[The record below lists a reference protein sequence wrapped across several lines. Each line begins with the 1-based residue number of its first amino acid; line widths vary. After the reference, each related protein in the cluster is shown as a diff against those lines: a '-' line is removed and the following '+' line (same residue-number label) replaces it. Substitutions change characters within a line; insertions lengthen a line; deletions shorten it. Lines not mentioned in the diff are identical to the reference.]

1 MDFTPP
7 YPRPHKTRSSLFW
20 RFIRGWHSWIHVLF
34 EKSYSMKMGHV
45 RQRGTDVYMVNE
57 PSLVK
62 RVLTSEAALFP
73 KQDLMHQM
81 LEPLLGSS
89 VFTTNGPVWERQ
101 RRFVDQA
108 LTQSRLQTVFPSMLQ
123 SVGHLL
129 SRLDPLAD
137 GRSLEIDAEMT
148 CVTADVMFRT
158 ILSQPLE
165 QTDANAIYSAFLS
178 FQNQAQRAAVLLL
191 YGLPAFFHKRAS
203 RKAAATI
210 RSILAEIV
218 QKRFSLAEQNLP
230 LPRDILTGLM
240 EAEDPL
246 HNDRF
251 SYQEVLDQVCMLFLA
266 GHETSA
272 SALSWSLYLIS
283 NAPDI
288 QARLL
293 AEVTREV
300 GSREF
305 QYGDTH
311 RLKLVWNVFR
321 EALRLYPPV
330 GFIVRQASQTE
341 EMRDKQV
348 KKGCPILISPWL
360 LHRHREH
367 WQQPDVFDPD
377 RFNSEKGKES
387 VRCAFIPFSAGPR
400 VCSGAAFATQEAVL
414 VLAALIRRFQIL
426 PDPDHLP
433 KPVGRLTVRSSNG
446 IRLRLLP
453 RQSAP
458 PEAPSCPASANP
470 A

>member
-1 MDFTPP
+1 
-7 YPRPHKTRSSLFW
+7 
-20 RFIRGWHSWIHVLF
+20 
-34 EKSYSMKMGHV
+34 MKMGHV

-62 RVLTSEAALFP
+62 RILTSEAALFP

-89 VFTTNGPVWERQ
+89 IFTTNGPVWERQ
-101 RRFVDQA
+101 RRLVDQA

-129 SRLDPLAD
+129 SRLDPLAN

-165 QTDANAIYSAFLS
+165 QTDANAIYKAFLS
-178 FQNQAQRAAVLLL
+178 FQNQAQRAALLLL

-218 QKRFSLAEQNLP
+218 QNRFALAEQNLP

-246 HNDRF
+246 QNDRF

-288 QARLL
+288 QARLFD
-293 AEVTREV
+293 EVAREV

-321 EALRLYPPV
+321 EAVRLYPPV
-330 GFIVRQASQTE
+330 GFIVRQAAQTQ

-367 WQQPDVFDPD
+367 WDQPDLFDPD
-377 RFNSEKGKES
+377 RFNSETGKES

-453 RQSAP
+453 RQST
-458 PEAPSCPASANP
+458 ASHT
-470 A
+470 

>member
-1 MDFTPP
+1 
-7 YPRPHKTRSSLFW
+7 
-20 RFIRGWHSWIHVLF
+20 
-34 EKSYSMKMGHV
+34 
-45 RQRGTDVYMVNE
+45 MVNE

-62 RVLTSEAALFP
+62 RILTSEAALFP

-89 VFTTNGPVWERQ
+89 IFTTNGPVWERQ
-101 RRFVDQA
+101 RRLVDQA

-129 SRLDPLAD
+129 SRLDPLAN

-165 QTDANAIYSAFLS
+165 QTDANAIYKAFLS
-178 FQNQAQRAAVLLL
+178 FQNQAQRAALLLL

-218 QKRFSLAEQNLP
+218 QNRFALAEQNLP

-246 HNDRF
+246 QNDRF

-288 QARLL
+288 QARLFD
-293 AEVTREV
+293 EVAREV

-330 GFIVRQASQTE
+330 GFIVRQAAQTQ

-367 WQQPDVFDPD
+367 WDQPDLFDPD
-377 RFNSEKGKES
+377 RFNSETGKES

-453 RQSAP
+453 RQST
-458 PEAPSCPASANP
+458 ASHT
-470 A
+470 

>member
-1 MDFTPP
+1 
-7 YPRPHKTRSSLFW
+7 
-20 RFIRGWHSWIHVLF
+20 
-34 EKSYSMKMGHV
+34 
-45 RQRGTDVYMVNE
+45 
-57 PSLVK
+57 
-62 RVLTSEAALFP
+62 
-73 KQDLMHQM
+73 
-81 LEPLLGSS
+81 
-89 VFTTNGPVWERQ
+89 
-101 RRFVDQA
+101 
-108 LTQSRLQTVFPSMLQ
+108 
-123 SVGHLL
+123 
-129 SRLDPLAD
+129 
-137 GRSLEIDAEMT
+137 
-148 CVTADVMFRT
+148 MFRT

-165 QTDANAIYSAFLS
+165 QTDANAIYKAFLS
-178 FQNQAQRAAVLLL
+178 FQNQAQRAALLLL

-218 QKRFSLAEQNLP
+218 QNRFALAEQNLP

-246 HNDRF
+246 QNDRF

-288 QARLL
+288 QARLFD
-293 AEVTREV
+293 EVAREV

-330 GFIVRQASQTE
+330 GFIVRQAAQTQ

-367 WQQPDVFDPD
+367 WDQPDLFDPD
-377 RFNSEKGKES
+377 RFNSETGKES

-453 RQSAP
+453 R
-458 PEAPSCPASANP
+458 PSTASHT
-470 A
+470 

>member
-1 MDFTPP
+1 MAFTPP
-7 YPRPHKTRSSLFW
+7 YPQPHKTKSSLFW
-20 RFIRGWHSWIHVLF
+20 RFIRGWHSWLHVLF
-34 EKSYSMKMGHV
+34 EKSYSMKMGHIH
-45 RQRGTDVYMVNE
+45 QRGTDIYMVNE

-62 RVLTSEAALFP
+62 RVLTTEAALFP
-73 KQDLMHQM
+73 KQDLMHQL

-89 VFTTNGPVWERQ
+89 IFTTNGPVWERQ
-101 RRFVDQA
+101 RRLVDQA
-108 LTQSRLQTVFPSMLQ
+108 LAQSRLQVVFPSMLH
-123 SVGHLL
+123 SVEHLL
-129 SRLDPLAD
+129 SRLAPLAN

-165 QTDANAIYSAFLS
+165 QADANAIYQAFLS
-178 FQNQAQRAAVLLL
+178 FQNQAQRAAILLI
-191 YGLPAFFHKRAS
+191 YGLPAFFQNRAC
-203 RKAAATI
+203 RKAAAQI

-218 QKRFSLAEQNLP
+218 RKRFALAEQKLP
-230 LPRDILTGLM
+230 LPRDILSGLM

-246 HNDRF
+246 QNDRF
-251 SYQEVLDQVCMLFLA
+251 SYPEVLDQVCMLFLA

-283 NAPDI
+283 HAPDI

-293 AEVTREV
+293 EEITREV
-300 GSREF
+300 GSRAF

-330 GFIVRQASQTE
+330 GFIARQAAESQQ
-341 EMRDKQV
+341 MRDKQV
-348 KKGCPILISPWL
+348 KQGCPVLVSPWL

-367 WQQPDVFDPD
+367 WDRPDVFDPD
-377 RFNSEKGKES
+377 RFTSESGRES

-414 VLAALIRRFQIL
+414 VLAALVRRFQIL
-426 PDPDHLP
+426 PDPDHKP

-446 IRLRLLP
+446 IRVRLLP
-453 RQSAP
+453 R
-458 PEAPSCPASANP
+458 PADSSTG
-470 A
+470 